1 MKPHE
6 RRYQAGRPYYRK
18 PNRHQVSQR
27 EDYIAAIAITF
38 AVGAMMGAVIT
49 LAAVTTGVL

>member
-6 RRYQAGRPYYRK
+6 RRYNAGRPYYRK
-18 PNRHQVSQR
+18 PNRHQVSKR
-27 EDYIAAIAITF
+27 EDYIAAMAITF
-38 AVGAMMGAVIT
+38 AVGAMLGAVIT

>member
-6 RRYQAGRPYYRK
+6 RRYQAGRVYHRPA
-18 PNRHQVSQR
+18 NRHQVSKR
-27 EDYIAAIAITF
+27 EDFIATMAITF
-38 AVGAMMGAVIT
+38 AVGAMLGAVIT

>member
-6 RRYQAGRPYYRK
+6 RRYQAGRVYHRPASK
-18 PNRHQVSQR
+18 HQVSKR